1 MFDMFLCIGLITCNL
16 KTILSQTLVIFGA
29 INVENE

>member
-1 MFDMFLCIGLITCNL
+1 MFLCIVLITCNL
-16 KTILSQTLVIFGA
+16 KTIFSQTRVIFGA